1 MSTDDQNGDDRSENP
16 ESSECH
22 AILQRIQNENEFP
35 SAYLTEKENDGSK
48 QKYHSLTDQEENNNN
63 ITQNSKQH
71 KILDVFNEILYCFR
85 IKTYI
90 FVCLAYAFI
99 AALTES
105 GMRYIPEFIR
115 KQFIV
120 LGAGSPCKSDIYPE
134 ILSNSTTQYAKEDE
148 LIYSIVEN
156 NHCQNLKES
165 LQNFT
170 SESSNFNFYANDN
183 NNNYNNNSTTTLYRN
198 SNFNSVNTQNL
209 NLISNT
215 FNLTNLFQQY
225 QSSDYINCDEC
236 KAGFITTA
244 FGACVV
250 VGGTIGNLLGKYIFE
265 KPKLYKKL
273 KSGTY
278 FGAIG
283 MALTTVFMYICFT
296 YPEKLTEY
304 SVWILMIVV
313 FLGVSCSFPVI
324 IDMNNRVIAPDKRSL
339 SNSIKLFL
347 GKIGAAGA
355 PGLSGYL
362 RM

>member
-1 MSTDDQNGDDRSENP
+1 
-16 ESSECH
+16 
-22 AILQRIQNENEFP
+22 
-35 SAYLTEKENDGSK
+35 
-48 QKYHSLTDQEENNNN
+48 
-63 ITQNSKQH
+63 
-71 KILDVFNEILYCFR
+71 
-85 IKTYI
+85 
-90 FVCLAYAFI
+90 
-99 AALTES
+99 
-105 GMRYIPEFIR
+105 MRYIPEFIR

-198 SNFNSVNTQNL
+198 SNSNLDSVNTQNL

-296 YPEKLTEY
+296 YLKGIGGRLK
-304 SVWILMIVV
+304 IHCNLKN
-313 FLGVSCSFPVI
+313 PVGRALLQ
-324 IDMNNRVIAPDKRSL
+324 N
-339 SNSIKLFL
+339 SNF
-347 GKIGAAGA
+347 KIEEFIT
-355 PGLSGYL
+355 PGIQIE
-362 RM
+362 R